1 MDLNVEEGVGAVSVE
16 DSGDLSL
23 RSFSS
28 HMFVMGGLVIPILG
42 SIPV

>member
-1 MDLNVEEGVGAVSVE
+1 MDLNVEEGVGWAVE

-23 RSFSS
+23 RSFNS
-28 HMFVMGGLVIPILG
+28 HMFVMGGLLIPILG